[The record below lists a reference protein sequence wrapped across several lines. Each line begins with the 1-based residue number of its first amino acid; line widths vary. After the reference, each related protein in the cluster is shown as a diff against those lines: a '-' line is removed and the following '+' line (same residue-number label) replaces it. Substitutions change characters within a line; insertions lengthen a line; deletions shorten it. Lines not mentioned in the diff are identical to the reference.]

1 MNPRSQDHGQSR
13 GRLDGKMHFERSPEG
28 KSRRHEVKLYNEG
41 FEKKQMRRSRSDIEP
56 DKGQ

>member
-41 FEKKQMRRSRSDIEP
+41 FEKNR
-56 DKGQ
+56 